1 MLYLYCLIST
11 SAASSELQWAILAN
25 SLINHQ
31 SAADSWFEIDRL
43 VEFHNRI
50 LKMLFQDKCGSA
62 ITLVYLLEYCALNTE
77 FFAAI
82 AHQTESLFSIN
93 QNSDHPE
100 KSAKLDIAVMAQRL
114 SRTGSVA

>member
-1 MLYLYCLIST
+1 M
-11 SAASSELQWAILAN
+11 
-25 SLINHQ
+25 
-31 SAADSWFEIDRL
+31 DSWFEIDRL

-93 QNSDHPE
+93 QNSNYSE
-100 KSAKLDIAVMAQRL
+100 KSTKLDIAIMTQCL
-114 SRTGSVA
+114 SRTGSVAQQNNQTTKYKTIDVL